1 MSSLYLYFV
10 PEKTNAQTPVRAEIL
25 HFHWLLHCKR
35 SIWSTDRRGKE
46 RKTSNFFPFLEIFAS
61 QDWSPTLPL
70 RRIVSRDHSQN
81 SRLLRPLFICLEGCN
96 RNTVVWLLQ
105 STNISGANFGC
116 DVLALSSAA
125 HNLSP
130 DEKNFEWVPN
140 LGCHISLD
148 CPIGII
154 S

>member
-1 MSSLYLYFV
+1 MHKPLLGRKFCIFTDCFIAREV
-10 PEKTNAQTPVRAEIL
+10 FEAQIGG
-25 HFHWLLHCKR
+25 KR
-35 SIWSTDRRGKE
+35 K
-46 RKTSNFFPFLEIFAS
+46 KKKQFFPFLEIFAS

-70 RRIVSRDHSQN
+70 GRIVSRDHSQN

>member
-1 MSSLYLYFV
+1 MHRPLFCIFTDCFIAREV
-10 PEKTNAQTPVRAEIL
+10 FEAQIGGEKKEKQAIFFRFWRFL
-25 HFHWLLHCKR
+25 HLK
-35 SIWSTDRRGKE
+35 IG
-46 RKTSNFFPFLEIFAS
+46 
-61 QDWSPTLPL
+61 LPL
-70 RRIVSRDHSQN
+70 RRIVSRDHSPN